1 MKVYIGYKR
10 KGEGKIISG
19 VTVYN
24 ETSKILFSNIRT
36 CDDMSKDKGKFA
48 NALSSLIW
56 GIKQVKTQ
64 AQRGSI
70 SEEEKLYI
78 VLDNKTVYNWFE
90 NGSSIR
96 SYAIEFAELN
106 REINFLVNDVE
117 VILSIGSS
125 KKVTYKRKGTIE
137 DEGLIKLTDMF
148 K

>member
-1 MKVYIGYKR
+1 MKVYIGYK
-10 KGEGKIISG
+10 KNKEGKLTMG
-19 VTVYN
+19 VTVYD
-24 ETSKILFSNIRT
+24 EASKILFSNIKT

-48 NALSSLIW
+48 NILGSLVW

-64 AQRGSI
+64 AQRGTL
-70 SEEEKLYI
+70 SEEEKVYM

-90 NGSSIR
+90 NNSAIR

-106 REINFLVNDVE
+106 REINFLINDVE
-117 VILSIGSS
+117 VILASGSS

-137 DEGLIKLTDMF
+137 DDGLVKLTDMF